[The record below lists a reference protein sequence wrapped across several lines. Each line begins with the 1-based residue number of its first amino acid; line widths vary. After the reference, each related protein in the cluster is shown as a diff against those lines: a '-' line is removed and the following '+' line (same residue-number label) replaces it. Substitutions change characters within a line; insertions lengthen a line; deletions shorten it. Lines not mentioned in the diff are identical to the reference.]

1 MRAPQQAARAR
12 QRASLASNRRRGR
25 RIRSGQLRTHYRVSG
40 SCSLVTGAGCDGRL
54 TLNGPPTRAK
64 TGERGWKARY
74 FVGSEGTMYLCIIE
88 CGETRRLRAPIWNRD
103 SRGIESA
110 RRCHRINFPRFRCDA
125 WANTW
130 RKLLPESG
138 LAARMPCRLLSV
150 HRDCRAL
157 EHAPKRA
164 IRDVGGSRGMPAKRR
179 RP

>member
-1 MRAPQQAARAR
+1 MLIGDGRGLR
-12 QRASLASNRRRGR
+12 RASHP
-25 RIRSGQLRTHYRVSG
+25 QRTPNQG
-40 SCSLVTGAGCDGRL
+40 KKPAKEDGKPDISWDR
-54 TLNGPPTRAK
+54 
-64 TGERGWKARY
+64 KA
-74 FVGSEGTMYLCIIE
+74 LCIIE

-150 HRDCRAL
+150 IETAEPGNMRLNARYGMSAAREECPRSDG
-157 EHAPKRA
+157 APKWPRRNLNLPLAAGPRVRHIRA
-164 IRDVGGSRGMPAKRR
+164 HGAVAEWLKAAVC
-179 RP
+179 